1 MTVGRRSVVLVT
13 GASSGIGRATA
24 VQVAADRGAHL
35 ALVARGPS
43 ALADAA
49 AECRAAGAASVLAL
63 PADVGQDGEVAA
75 VVSAVLAEHGRLDVV
90 VNAAGVV
97 AYGRTEDVPVEVF
110 DGVLRTNLLGSVN
123 VTRHVL
129 PVLRRQGEG
138 TLLYVGSVIGHVAI
152 PTMSPYVLSKWGV
165 RALARQVAIE
175 NRDRP
180 DVRIRYVAPGGVDTP
195 IYDQAANFAGF
206 AGRPPPPAA
215 ASSRVARQ
223 VVRRLGPRRRLEQL
237 SLLNHGM
244 VGGFQLLPRLYDAV
258 IGAVFP
264 LGATDLTRPVSPG
277 EGNVLTSRAELN
289 ATDGRHGSGW
299 AGIAKN
305 LRERFVRLR

>member
-24 VQVAADRGAHL
+24 VRVAADRGAHL

-49 AECRAAGAASVLAL
+49 AECRAAGAASVQELA
-63 PADVGQDGEVAA
+63 ADVGQDAEVADL
-75 VVSAVLAEHGRLDVV
+75 VSAVLAEHGRLDVV
-90 VNAAGVV
+90 VHAAGVV

-129 PVLRRQGEG
+129 PVLRRQTEG

-237 SLLNHGM
+237 SVLNHGM

-264 LGATDLTRPVSPG
+264 LGATDLTRPVSGG

-305 LRERFVRLR
+305 LRERFVRSR